1 MGVLSRNEPSPGPTT
16 SDPPQPPVERRIAE
30 EADPAVSVPASGEP
44 DPPAETRAATA
55 AEGTSS
61 EVRKHLISLGTNVTV
76 ITALLVYFGWKRSDT
91 QSRVLGVDESIFG
104 MSTVDYVLRSVDAL
118 FRPIGVGAFLGLGW
132 IWLDARLRRRL
143 EANPDWPA
151 LELVTRV
158 LAYAWLLLPVI
169 VYGLGR
175 LWSRIGLFGFPL
187 SFGLGVLLSVYAV
200 HLRGNGAG
208 GPSTPGPA
216 TGWRNELT
224 KAFIGV
230 IVVLSLFW
238 SITNYANFRGVTLA
252 VELMDGIAE
261 LPSVVVY
268 SPERLAID
276 APGVTEHRVGE
287 VDAPD
292 AGQLYRYEGLR
303 LLEHI
308 DDRFFL
314 ISDGFSRSHGVVVA
328 LPDDGSL
335 RYEFVRDRR

>member
-1 MGVLSRNEPSPGPTT
+1 M
-16 SDPPQPPVERRIAE
+16 
-30 EADPAVSVPASGEP
+30 SVPATPEAAGGEP
-44 DPPAETRAATA
+44 GEPAKVPTASAAGA
-55 AEGTSS
+55 TSS

-118 FRPIGVGAFLGLGW
+118 FQPIGVGAFLGLGW
-132 IWLDARLRRRL
+132 IWLDGGVRRRL
-143 EANPDWPA
+143 ETNPDWPA
-151 LELVTRV
+151 LERVTRI
-158 LAYAWLLLPVI
+158 LAYAWLLLPLI
-169 VYGLGR
+169 VYGLGQ
-175 LWSRIGLFGFPL
+175 LWSRIGLFGYPL
-187 SFGLGVLLSVYAV
+187 SFGLGVLLSVYAA
-200 HLRGNGAG
+200 HLRRSLTGTG
-208 GPSTPGPA
+208 SVREQA
-216 TGWRNELT
+216 TGWHAELT

-252 VELMDGIAE
+252 VELMDGVGE

-268 SPERLAID
+268 SPARLAID
-276 APGVTEHRVGE
+276 APGVTEQRVDGSDTRGAAATQE
-287 VDAPD
+287 APDAPD
-292 AGQLYRYEGLR
+292 APDAPEAGELYRYEGLR
-303 LLEHI
+303 LLDHI
-308 DDRFFL
+308 GDRFFL